1 MGTIPDAID
10 HGPVLSVLIHH
21 LLSEKT
27 SLPLLFPIFLV
38 GGAPFSAA
46 PLPSRRINGINIRSD
61 QLFFSDEG
69 RLHFS
74 EKPLNRFKDF
84 ALTIR
89 ECVGSGEA
97 GGLKNQKM
105 CKEGGSC

>member
-38 GGAPFSAA
+38 GVPPFLQ
-46 PLPSRRINGINIRSD
+46 PLSPAGELMGLTYVRTNC
-61 QLFFSDEG
+61 FS
-69 RLHFS
+69 
-74 EKPLNRFKDF
+74 PTKDAF
-84 ALTIR
+84 T
-89 ECVGSGEA
+89 SP
-97 GGLKNQKM
+97 K
-105 CKEGGSC
+105 SH